1 MKKIG
6 IVTVL
11 YNSSA
16 VIKEFFQT
24 LGKQNYKNMIL
35 YVVDN
40 NSTDDSLQVCK
51 EYENFLQIPVKYI
64 INNENYGVAKGNN
77 IGIKE
82 AFNDNCDYILL
93 SNNDIKL
100 FPNTITELVNEMEK
114 SQCDLT
120 VPKIYFYGTKKI
132 WYAGCN
138 FNTIMGTT
146 SHIDFLKEDNE
157 SHNINAYFEYAPTC
171 FLLMTKDVL
180 LKTGLM
186 DEKYFCYYDDTD
198 FIYRATQIQ
207 NFKLLYVSSSLV
219 EHKESVSTGVLSD
232 FHYRYVYRNRIY
244 FLRKLIP
251 YSFVGVSLNF
261 IYHYSMQLLK
271 MRKNIRQWKIIG
283 KALFEGLKL

>member
-24 LGKQNYKNMIL
+24 LGEQNYKNMIL

-100 FPNTITELVNEMEK
+100 
-114 SQCDLT
+114 
-120 VPKIYFYGTKKI
+120 
-132 WYAGCN
+132 
-138 FNTIMGTT
+138 
-146 SHIDFLKEDNE
+146 
-157 SHNINAYFEYAPTC
+157 
-171 FLLMTKDVL
+171 
-180 LKTGLM
+180 
-186 DEKYFCYYDDTD
+186 
-198 FIYRATQIQ
+198 
-207 NFKLLYVSSSLV
+207 
-219 EHKESVSTGVLSD
+219 
-232 FHYRYVYRNRIY
+232 
-244 FLRKLIP
+244 
-251 YSFVGVSLNF
+251 
-261 IYHYSMQLLK
+261 
-271 MRKNIRQWKIIG
+271 
-283 KALFEGLKL
+283 